1 MVNIA
6 NYDLNSN
13 SNKITPNI
21 SEENDNIINS
31 SKYNKNK
38 KNENI
43 LNKNKSK
50 LEIMDNIT
58 FKNSTN
64 LETIINSN
72 NNINNNISNNISNN
86 SYNNNNS
93 NNKSNIL
100 ITSLPYIMNDNSKI
114 QTNEQSTTIGSYII
128 NSNKSRYLKEA
139 KKVSFKLKGFNK
151 EKEKLLKEIKTAEM
165 LPLLKNKTFPQM
177 RNYFEERI
185 PFSKKVEQ
193 RMKNDIDYFS
203 LNGTQ
208 DEKKMLSLIASG
220 KMKAFNLESL
230 FKLKNILK
238 S

>member
-1 MVNIA
+1 
-6 NYDLNSN
+6 
-13 SNKITPNI
+13 
-21 SEENDNIINS
+21 
-31 SKYNKNK
+31 
-38 KNENI
+38 
-43 LNKNKSK
+43 
-50 LEIMDNIT
+50 
-58 FKNSTN
+58 
-64 LETIINSN
+64 
-72 NNINNNISNNISNN
+72 
-86 SYNNNNS
+86 
-93 NNKSNIL
+93 
-100 ITSLPYIMNDNSKI
+100 
-114 QTNEQSTTIGSYII
+114 
-128 NSNKSRYLKEA
+128 
-139 KKVSFKLKGFNK
+139 
-151 EKEKLLKEIKTAEM
+151 M